1 MKLLHAENGGV
12 VLYVNVWKSMLHL
25 SSYNSK
31 TRYYA
36 LGWRNLVMMVEGISD
51 NLTDADRMGKY
62 IL

>member
-1 MKLLHAENGGV
+1 
-12 VLYVNVWKSMLHL
+12 MLHL

-51 NLTDADRMGKY
+51 NLTDADNKGIYNRLLLN

>member
-1 MKLLHAENGGV
+1 
-12 VLYVNVWKSMLHL
+12 MLHL
-25 SSYNSK
+25 SPYDSK
-31 TRYYA
+31 TRDYA

>member
-1 MKLLHAENGGV
+1 
-12 VLYVNVWKSMLHL
+12 MLHL
-25 SSYNSK
+25 SPYDSK